1 VKPLPQK
8 KVVFISRY
16 ISDQKKLAERMLKNT
31 MNDITKKT
39 NPPCAEISRHYWTML
54 RIAFRQRLEVLELQ
68 RRCRNAKS
76 WSSAEEVEIHDLA
89 KAMLRAES
97 KFGGVSEEALIRVLR
112 AAYPKV
118 AERLLPRTAMDMWQ
132 EYNHP
137 AKQYIR
143 DLEADLDSDAC
154 RELLEGVLTE
164 SAGSTAESASSEFSV
179 SRPST
184 GNTSDGSRETSIGSF
199 YSWSPDDPRLGIPS
213 FDSFNSRAGLV
224 QTAKMY

>member
-1 VKPLPQK
+1 MKPLPQK

-97 KFGGVSEEALIRVLR
+97 KFGGVSEEELIRVVR

-132 EYNHP
+132 EYHQP
-137 AKQYIR
+137 SEQYICDR
-143 DLEADLDSDAC
+143 RADLDSDEC
-154 RELLEGVLTE
+154 RVLLESARSE
-164 SAGSTAESASSEFSV
+164 STGSTAESSSSDFNF

-184 GNTSDGSRETSIGSF
+184 ANTSDESRGTSAGSS
-199 YSWSPDDPRLGIPS
+199 YSWSPDDPRLGIPL
-213 FDSFNSRAGLV
+213 FDSFSSPAGLV